1 MVGSVSISISEYLHK
16 EKLYHENQ
24 MNCQQK
30 NHAKPSSYTPA
41 IIPCDNEVSMS
52 TNGINFNGLLIF

>member
-16 EKLYHENQ
+16 EELYHENQ

-30 NHAKPSSYTPA
+30 NHAQPPSYIPA
-41 IIPCDNEVSMS
+41 IVPCDNEVSVPID
-52 TNGINFNGLLIF
+52 GFNFNGLCVF